1 MATRQVEE
9 YLLAIASLER
19 KGVAVTTSALAK
31 ERRVSPPS
39 VTEMLHR
46 LSEQHL
52 VSYEPR
58 GKIAL
63 TEAGRE
69 VARTLV
75 RRHRLWERFLHE
87 VLHIRWDRV
96 HREAC
101 KLEHATSPEVEEQL
115 ARVVGHNPASPHGYP
130 ISESDG
136 QDEHVEAVPPSELS
150 PPQ

>member
-1 MATRQVEE
+1 VATRQVEE

-58 GKIAL
+58 GKY
-63 TEAGRE
+63 R
-69 VARTLV
+69 
-75 RRHRLWERFLHE
+75 
-87 VLHIRWDRV
+87 
-96 HREAC
+96 
-101 KLEHATSPEVEEQL
+101 
-115 ARVVGHNPASPHGYP
+115 PH
-130 ISESDG
+130 
-136 QDEHVEAVPPSELS
+136 
-150 PPQ
+150 